1 MGWDAKPGPPPLS
14 ASVDK
19 IMARLRVRQAGC
31 VTGNGNG
38 NARDGRAFV
47 QTSERLLRRLR
58 NQIRALAKCVPLRTY
73 LRVRDVV
80 KSIKA
85 SGKL

>member
-1 MGWDAKPGPPPLS
+1 MGWDAKPGPPPRS

-31 VTGNGNG
+31 VTGNGN
-38 NARDGRAFV
+38 ARDGRALV

-58 NQIRALAKCVPLRTY
+58 NQIRARAKCVPLRTY
-73 LRVRDVV
+73 LRVRDV
-80 KSIKA
+80 A
-85 SGKL
+85 

>member
-38 NARDGRAFV
+38 NARDGRALV
-47 QTSERLLRRLR
+47 QTSERLLC
-58 NQIRALAKCVPLRTY
+58 CVAYATKYARSQSAYHCVRTFAY
-73 LRVRDVV
+73 AMLLRV
-80 KSIKA
+80 
-85 SGKL
+85 